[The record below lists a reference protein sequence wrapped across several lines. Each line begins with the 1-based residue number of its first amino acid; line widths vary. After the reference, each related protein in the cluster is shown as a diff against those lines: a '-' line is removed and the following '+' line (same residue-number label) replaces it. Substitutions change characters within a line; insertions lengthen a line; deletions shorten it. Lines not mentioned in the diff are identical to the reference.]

1 MLTVVNIYRM
11 CFMISVVGYQTEGL
25 YFYLQRP

>member
-1 MLTVVNIYRM
+1 
-11 CFMISVVGYQTEGL
+11 MISVVGYPTEGL

>member
-1 MLTVVNIYRM
+1 MAQIQM
-11 CFMISVVGYQTEGL
+11 CFMISVVGYPTEGL